1 MNTSVAVWDL
11 KDAPEETK
19 EDILCWQSYAQG
31 STIASIPRYLESNAD
46 RLRAKYVAFSCDL
59 GESIINGKRVVEH
72 LDAGDGFSYWWM
84 NKLSE
89 NSPFKSSRIYDCLRL
104 MALEEILLE
113 KKPSTLTL
121 DSSDRDLAQAI
132 KRLCLNLQV
141 DFVWRKVPTTHQK
154 WTLRR
159 LYEILPYPIQGL
171 ISLRHLAIRWPLRRL
186 QNPLWFAGDNA
197 IFMCSYFFNLDSAS
211 CSAGKFYA
219 RQWEALPRYL
229 QDSGKRANWIHHF
242 LLSPGMPDVKTSLS
256 WMEQFNR
263 DAQKQGCH
271 AFLETYLSW
280 KIIFRVFKN
289 WLWLNV
295 VYWRLRQISDAFNPK
310 GSAVWLWPLLRD
322 DWQTSLKGTT
332 SISNCLCVE
341 LFDAALKDIP
351 HQNLGLY
358 LWENQGWECALLR
371 AWRKHGHGKIIGV
384 PHSTIPFWYLNI
396 FDDPRIIASGQ
407 DCTKPLPDYLAINGP
422 MAWKALVKGSYPV
435 DRLLEVEA
443 LRFQYLISHGSAQSK
458 KTGGRTVSVDTSEN
472 NRRKAVL
479 ILGDFTAKQTLK
491 MLRCIEAA
499 LHLTGVEISLT
510 LKPHPACQIAKED
523 YPALSFELT
532 NKPLAEI
539 MQDFDLAFS
548 SNTTSAG
555 LDAFLSGLPVVVFLD
570 DDDFNHSPLRGMDG
584 VRFVGTAEEMA
595 ASLQSA
601 GHSAA
606 APAIENFFWLDSQ
619 LPRWHRVL
627 SKAGNNGWQINENEA
642 SSAHG

>member
-1 MNTSVAVWDL
+1 MNTSVTVWDL
-11 KDAPEETK
+11 KEAPEETK
-19 EDILCWQSYAQG
+19 GDVLCWQSYSQG
-31 STIASIPRYLESNAD
+31 STVTSIPRYLENNAD
-46 RLRAKYVAFSCDL
+46 RLKAKYVAFSCDL
-59 GESIINGKRVVEH
+59 GESLINGKRVVEH

-113 KKPSTLTL
+113 KKPSALTL

-132 KRLCLNLQV
+132 RRLCLNLRVNFAWHKAPSNQE
-141 DFVWRKVPTTHQK
+141 

-186 QNPLWFAGDNA
+186 KKTLWFAGDNA

-211 CSAGKFYA
+211 CAAGKFYA

-242 LLSPGMPDVKTSLS
+242 LFSPGMPDVKTSLS

-263 DAQKQGCH
+263 DAHKQGCH

-280 KIIFRVFKN
+280 KIIFRVLKN
-289 WLWLNV
+289 WLWLNIV
-295 VYWRLRQISDAFNPK
+295 SWRLRKISGAFNPK

-322 DWQTSLKGTT
+322 DWQISLKGTT
-332 SISNCLCVE
+332 SISNCLWVE

-351 HQNLGLY
+351 HQNMGLY

-384 PHSTIPFWYLNI
+384 PHSTVPFWYLNI
-396 FDDPRIIASGQ
+396 FDDPRIIASSQ

-422 MAWKALVKGSYPV
+422 MAWKALVKGGYPV

-458 KTGGRTVSVDTSEN
+458 KPDGYTVTEGISEN

-479 ILGDFTAKQTLK
+479 ILGDFTIKQTFK

-499 LHLTGVEISLT
+499 LHLIDVEISLT
-510 LKPHPACQIAKED
+510 LKPHPACRIAKED
-523 YPALSFELT
+523 HPALSFELT

-539 MQDFDLAFS
+539 MQNFDLAFS

-555 LDAFLSGLPVVVFLD
+555 LDAFLAGLPVVVFLD
-570 DDDFNHSPLRGMDG
+570 DEDFNHSPLRGVGG
-584 VRFVGTAEEMA
+584 VQFVGTAEEMA
-595 ASLQSA
+595 AVLQS
-601 GHSAA
+601 GKHSVII
-606 APAIENFFWLDSQ
+606 PAIENFFWLDGQ
-619 LPRWHRVL
+619 LPRWRRLL
-627 SKAGNNGWQINENEA
+627 SEVGNNGRWANEND
-642 SSAHG
+642 AHSVRG

>member
-1 MNTSVAVWDL
+1 MNASVTVRDCEG
-11 KDAPEETK
+11 APEETK
-19 EDILCWQSYAQG
+19 VNTLCWQGYAQG
-31 STIASIPRYLESNAD
+31 PMVDSIPRYLESNAD

-59 GESIINGKRVVEH
+59 GESLINDKSVVEH

-132 KRLCLNLQV
+132 RRLCLNLQV
-141 DFVWRKVPTTHQK
+141 DFVWRKVPTTLQK

-211 CSAGKFYA
+211 CSAGKFHA

-271 AFLETYLSW
+271 AFLESYLSW
-280 KIIFRVFKN
+280 KIIFRVLKS
-289 WLWLNV
+289 WLWLNIV
-295 VYWRLRQISDAFNPK
+295 SWRLMKISGAFNPK

-322 DWQTSLKGTT
+322 DWQISLKGTT
-332 SISNCLCVE
+332 AISNCLWVE

-396 FDDPRIIASGQ
+396 FDDPRIIASSQG
-407 DCTKPLPDYLAINGP
+407 CTKPLPDYLAINGP
-422 MAWKALVKGSYPV
+422 MAWKALVKGGYPV

-443 LRFQYLISHGSAQSK
+443 LRFQYLISHGSAQPQKPDGYPMPEGISK
-458 KTGGRTVSVDTSEN
+458 N
-472 NRRKAVL
+472 NLHKAVL
-479 ILGDFTAKQTLK
+479 ILGDFTVEQTLK
-491 MLRCIEAA
+491 MLRCIDAA
-499 LHLTGVEISLT
+499 LHLIDAEISLT
-510 LKPHPACQIAKED
+510 LKPHPVCRIAKED
-523 YPALSFELT
+523 YPALNFELT

-555 LDAFLSGLPVVVFLD
+555 MDAFLAGLPVAVFLD
-570 DDDFNHSPLRGMDG
+570 DEDFNHSPLRGVDG
-584 VRFVGTAEEMA
+584 VQFVATAEEVA
-595 ASLQSA
+595 AALQSGKHGA
-601 GHSAA
+601 IT
-606 APAIENFFWLDSQ
+606 PAIENFFWLDSQ
-619 LPRWHRVL
+619 LPRWHRL
-627 SKAGNNGWQINENEA
+627 LFEAGNKG
-642 SSAHG
+642 